1 MKQTRVI
8 SIANHKGGVG
18 KTTTTASVGSILASQ
33 GYQVLTIDIDPQAN
47 LTSSL
52 LKGEAGHTIYS
63 ALVGKES
70 ELPIINIS
78 ENLDLV
84 PSSLTLAMAELEMVS
99 AMSREKVLSELLT
112 PLKEK
117 YDFILI
123 DCPPS
128 LGLLTLNAI
137 TASNEVIIPLVAE
150 ALPVKGLKMMKDFIS
165 TVNSKLNPDAHISGI
180 LFTRWEATKLGIDIE
195 ERLRGSLGTLIFQTK
210 IRKNIRV
217 GEAPLKHQNIVEY
230 APNSNGAKDYL
241 AFTEEFKQ
249 KFGIKDQT

>member
-1 MKQTRVI
+1 MNKTRII

-18 KTTTTASVGSILASQ
+18 KTTTTAGVASILAIQ
-33 GYQVLTIDIDPQAN
+33 GYHVLAIDIDPQAN

-52 LKGEAGHTIYS
+52 LKGETERTIYL
-63 ALVGKES
+63 ALVGKEE
-70 ELPIINIS
+70 ELPIVNIS

-99 AMSREKVLSELLT
+99 AMSREKVLSELIE
-112 PLKEK
+112 PLKAR

-137 TASNEVIIPLVAE
+137 TASNEVIIPLIAE
-150 ALPVKGLKMMKDFIS
+150 ALPVKGLKMMKDFIK

-180 LFTRWEATKLGIDIE
+180 LFTRWETTKLGQDIE
-195 ERLRGSLGTLIFQTK
+195 ERLRSSLGTLIFKSK

-241 AFTEEFKQ
+241 TFTEELLE
-249 KFGIKDQT
+249 KFGYKE